1 MSITVRQALQ
11 IGGLQHGE
19 LLAGAAN
26 LDRPIHQVNILE
38 APWEPFWQTK
48 DQLFLTSFY
57 AMRDDIPL
65 QIENIAGLAANG
77 CAGLVFQT
85 GIQDKLD
92 PAVIEKAEE
101 VGLPLI
107 VVDEAID
114 YPIILAP
121 LVQAISR
128 EKGFLLQRSQEIH
141 KRLTGLLLGEA
152 GLTAVAA
159 ALHELIAYPVA
170 FCNSWGEQLAAA
182 GPFPAESSDAI
193 FPVIE
198 GMLDCKP
205 QELTWQPNL
214 GAWLAPLWAGTRREI
229 DGFVV
234 VHDPERQANEL
245 DLTAVEQAA
254 LVASL
259 ELAKQHAVLE
269 TERRLKRD
277 FLEDMLSGEY
287 RSTEAL
293 VARGRSLGWDLTDKR
308 VVMLV
313 DLNQFEAYYLR
324 NMAAGES
331 HFQQLKQNL
340 LRAVSLSV
348 KIENSRAIVIER
360 GDSVVVM
367 PHFPHETPLSQIQ
380 RAVQGLAEKIC
391 AAVPDLVEELSV
403 SVAIGGFYNQI
414 ADLRHSFHEATAAL
428 AVRKYLSQP
437 AQILWYDDVALHVL
451 LERFSNQA
459 EVGRWLDG
467 LLGRLITYDANNDT
481 ELVRSLEAYFDANQN
496 SQQAARDLFV
506 HPKTLKY
513 RLRRIAEILGLDPFA
528 GDRQLAFYLAVKLH
542 RLQD

>member
-1 MSITVRQALQ
+1 MTITVRQALN

-19 LLAGAAN
+19 LLAGAVN

-38 APWEPFWQTK
+38 APWEPFWETK

-57 AMRDDIPL
+57 AMRDDIAL
-65 QIENIAGLAANG
+65 QIENIVGLAASG

-92 PAVIEKAEE
+92 PAVIQKAEE

-107 VVDEAID
+107 VVDESID
-114 YPIILAP
+114 YPTILTP

-128 EKGFLLQRSQEIH
+128 ERGFLLQRAQEIH
-141 KRLTGLLLGEA
+141 KRLTGLLLGEE

-159 ALHELIAYPVA
+159 ALHDLIAYPVA
-170 FCNSWGEQLAAA
+170 FYNAWGERLAAA
-182 GPFPAESSDAI
+182 GSFPDAVKEAGFPAVRDILQS
-193 FPVIE
+193 
-198 GMLDCKP
+198 KP
-205 QELTWQPNL
+205 QELTWQADL
-214 GAWLAPLWAGTRREI
+214 KVWIAPLRAGANRQP
-229 DGFVV
+229 DGFVLV
-234 VHDPERQANEL
+234 ADVGRTANEL

-254 LVASL
+254 LVAAL
-259 ELAKQHAVLE
+259 ELAKQQAVLE

-277 FLEDMLSGEY
+277 FLEDMLGGEY

-308 VVMLV
+308 VVLLV

-324 NMAAGES
+324 NMTAGEA

-348 KIENSRAIVIER
+348 KTENPLAIVIER

-367 PHFPHETPLSQIQ
+367 PHFSREMPVSQAQ
-380 RAVQGLAEKIC
+380 RAVQRLAERIC
-391 AAVPDLVEELSV
+391 AAVPEMVGELSV
-403 SVAIGGFYNQI
+403 SVAIGGFYGEI
-414 ADLRHSFHEATAAL
+414 AELRYSFHEATAAL

-451 LERFSNQA
+451 LKRFSNQN
-459 EVGRWLDG
+459 EVSRWMDG
-467 LLGRLITYDANNDT
+467 LLGRLIAYDANNGT

-513 RLRRIAEILGLDPFA
+513 RLRRIAEILSLDPFA